1 MRKWLETRFAL
12 TPQGAQDTMR
22 AIFAS
27 FLVSLSSYAPAC
39 LLLLV
44 IDDLVL
50 GHHRPTAFYVILS
63 AAILILILVLMFIE
77 YDSMYNTTYRES
89 ANLRVEIADRL
100 NRLPLSYF
108 SRHDTSDLTQTIM
121 ADVEAIEHAMSHS
134 IPKFVAFFFYFP
146 LLAIL
151 LIGYHWK
158 LGLTVILPIVLGY
171 GLIALSKR
179 IQIKINKKYYL
190 QLRKNSE
197 SFQEAI
203 ENAQEIRSFGLSQSL
218 KSKLNAQMEESEAL
232 HLRSEITSAIPLLSS
247 NIIMQLSLALV
258 ILLGIQLLIAGQI
271 SVLVL
276 TAYIIAALKIKEA
289 VDTISENVSELYYL
303 DARIQRIN
311 AIRNTPVQQGE
322 DTVIGDCEICLKD
335 VTFSYQEE
343 SPVLKGTSFEA
354 RPGEVT
360 ALVGVSGCG
369 KTSILRLISRLYD
382 YDTGSITIGGK
393 DIKRISTD
401 SLFEKVSI
409 VFQDVTLF
417 NTSIMENIRL
427 GNRKASDA
435 QVREAARLA
444 NCEEFIVRLPEG
456 YDTKIGENG
465 ITLSGGERQRLSI
478 ARALL
483 KDAPIII
490 LDEIA
495 AALDVENEKKIQDS
509 LNHLIAGK
517 TVIIISHRLKS
528 VEDVD
533 QIVVIA
539 DGKAEAAGTHRE
551 LLEKSPAYQKLVEN
565 ARLAEAFTY

>member
-311 AIRNTPVQQGE
+311 AIRNAPLQQGA

-427 GNRKASDA
+427 GNRKASAA

-533 QIVVIA
+533 QIVVIE
-539 DGKAEAAGTHRE
+539 DGKTEAAGTHRE